1 MTFAWPP
8 LESFS
13 GVKCGVGRVKKSPE
27 GPSAGAPEFGSRT
40 FPLPDNSP
48 TDQIAQADKSP
59 TGNYPVK
66 R

>member
-1 MTFAWPP
+1 MNKPDLYNSYARRTKIVNKTAKPAEMP
-8 LESFS
+8 LW
-13 GVKCGVGRVKKSPE
+13 G
-27 GPSAGAPEFGSRT
+27 GSRA